1 MDGFEEVVG
10 CYFSVSGEVGQG
22 AGDFQDSIVRPRG
35 EVHLVHGIFEQ
46 VAAVVVEGGMR
57 FHDAGRHGGV
67 AADVWFTGE
76 PGRLHGA
83 GGLDAGADGFG
94 RFAGVGAVEVAEID
108 GRDLDVDV
116 DAVEER
122 AGKPLPIRTELV
134 RGAPA
139 LAFGVAEVTAGAGI
153 TATQKPA

>member
-1 MDGFEEVVG
+1 MVHGVFEE
-10 CYFSVSGEVGQG
+10 
-22 AGDFQDSIVRPRG
+22 
-35 EVHLVHGIFEQ
+35 
-46 VAAVVVEGGMR
+46 VAAVVVEVGVG

-67 AADVWFTGE
+67 AADVRFFGE
-76 PGRLHGA
+76 PVRLHGA

-94 RFAGVGAVEVAEID
+94 RFAGVGAVEVAEVD

-122 AGKPLPIRTELV
+122 AGEALAIRPQLI

-139 LAFGVAEVTAGAGI
+139 LAFRIPEVTAGAGI
-153 TATQKPA
+153 TAPQKRRGKD